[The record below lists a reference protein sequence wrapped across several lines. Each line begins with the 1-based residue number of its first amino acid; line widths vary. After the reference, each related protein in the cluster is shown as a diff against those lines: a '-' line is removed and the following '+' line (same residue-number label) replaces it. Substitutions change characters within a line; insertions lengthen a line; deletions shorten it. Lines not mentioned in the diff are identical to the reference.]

1 MSIVSF
7 SGFNWPRA
15 ILAATFVFVTTADD
29 AVWLVPIL
37 RGENKLYFA
46 ATFVFTL
53 QVACIVTWLACLAF
67 SYGLMSASSAARKD
81 YERTFQLIAIITTW
95 SIALYFFVKKML
107 KVWRKKQQRRGSTA
121 PDSAINVTVN
131 PSYEAVATESH
142 SVTVDSEPKADDRLG
157 SSVYSGVCFVATMTL
172 LGALDEIAVF
182 PSLMLGGTFSVQ
194 ELSFGCLV
202 ASLLVLFIVYFV
214 LESCKSLLDFMD
226 SIPLFAIVA
235 FIATIQTIE
244 YVTGD

>member
-1 MSIVSF
+1 VRMVYF
-7 SGFNWPRA
+7 SGFSWPRA
-15 ILAATFVFVTTADD
+15 IIAATFVFVTTADD

-53 QVACIVTWLACLAF
+53 QVACVLTWLGCLAF
-67 SYGLMSASSAARKD
+67 SYGVVSVSSAARKD
-81 YERTFQLIAIITTW
+81 YEQTFQLIAITLTW

-107 KVWRKKQQRRGSTA
+107 KVWRKRHQRHEATS
-121 PDSAINVTVN
+121 PYSAVNATVN
-131 PSYEAVATESH
+131 PNYEAVATESH
-142 SVTVDSEPKADDRLG
+142 SAMADCEPKADNSLG
-157 SSVYSGVCFVATMTL
+157 DSVYSGTCFVATMTL

-214 LESCKSLLDFMD
+214 LESCKSLLDFLD